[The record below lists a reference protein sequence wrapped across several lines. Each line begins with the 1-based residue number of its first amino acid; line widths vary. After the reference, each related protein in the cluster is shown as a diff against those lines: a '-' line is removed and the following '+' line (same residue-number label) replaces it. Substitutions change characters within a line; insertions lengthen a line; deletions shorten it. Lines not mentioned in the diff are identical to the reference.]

1 MRCGWPDRRC
11 SAKPQRMTNS
21 LSFLDRADRPRIVYS
36 FRRAAP
42 ERASAPT
49 MVFLPGYA
57 SDMTGTKALAL
68 DAWAGETG
76 HAILRFDY
84 AGCGASSGAFE
95 DQALADWRD
104 DVLALIDT
112 VANGPV
118 LLIGSSMG
126 GWLALLV
133 ALARPQRVA
142 GIVGI
147 AAAPDF
153 TMWGFSQ
160 EEKMTILTEGRL
172 ERVSE
177 YGPEPMVTTRR
188 FWQSGEGNR
197 VLIGEIAYDGPV
209 RLIQGQNDPDV
220 PWQYA
225 LETAK
230 QLRSADVQLLLIK
243 DGDHRLSRDGDIA
256 LLIQTVGNLLA
267 DIARN

>member
-1 MRCGWPDRRC
+1 
-11 SAKPQRMTNS
+11 MTNS
-21 LSFLDRADRPRIVYS
+21 LSFLDRADRPRLVYS

-42 ERASAPT
+42 ERAGAPT
-49 MVFLPGYA
+49 LVFLPGYA

-68 DAWAGETG
+68 DAWAGSEG
-76 HAILRFDY
+76 LAMLRFDY

-95 DQALADWRD
+95 DQGLADWRD

-112 VANGPV
+112 VVSGPV
-118 LLIGSSMG
+118 LLVGSSMG

-177 YGPEPMVTTRR
+177 YGPEPMVTTRK

-209 RLIQGQNDPDV
+209 RLIQGQQDADV

-230 QLRSADVQLLLIK
+230 QLRSADVQLMLIK
-243 DGDHRLSRDGDIA
+243 DGDHRLSRDSDIA
-256 LLIQTVGNLLA
+256 LLLQTVGNLVA
-267 DIARN
+267 DLSGN

>member
-1 MRCGWPDRRC
+1 MNLH
-11 SAKPQRMTNS
+11 NS
-21 LSFLDRADRPRIVYS
+21 SFLDRADRPRIVYHH
-36 FRRAAP
+36 RRASEA
-42 ERASAPT
+42 RSSAPT

-68 DAWAGETG
+68 DGWAESQGL
-76 HAILRFDY
+76 AMLRFDY
-84 AGCGASSGAFE
+84 AGCGASGGGFE
-95 DQALADWRD
+95 DQGLADWRD
-104 DVLALIDT
+104 DALALIDT
-112 VANGPV
+112 IVSGPV

-133 ALARPQRVA
+133 ALARPKRVA

-160 EEKMTILTEGRL
+160 EEKMTLLTEGRL
-172 ERVSE
+172 EKPSD
-177 YGPEPMVTTRR
+177 YGPEPMVTTRK

-197 VLIGEIAYDGPV
+197 VLIGEIAIDCPV
-209 RLIQGQNDPDV
+209 RLIQGQNDADV

-225 LETAK
+225 LETQK

-243 DGDHRLSRDGDIA
+243 DGDHRLSRDTDIA
-256 LLIQTVGNLLA
+256 LLIQTVGNLLGSLA
-267 DIARN
+267 EA

>member
-1 MRCGWPDRRC
+1 MNHN
-11 SAKPQRMTNS
+11 T
-21 LSFLDRADRPRIVYS
+21 SFLDRADRPRLVYHH
-36 FRRAAP
+36 RRAVTA
-42 ERASAPT
+42 AAVTPT
-49 MVFLPGYA
+49 LVFLPGYA

-68 DAWAGETG
+68 DGWAERQGL
-76 HAILRFDY
+76 AMLRFDY
-84 AGCGASSGAFE
+84 AGCGASGGKFD
-95 DQALADWRD
+95 DQGLADWRD

-112 VANGPV
+112 VVSGPV

-133 ALARPQRVA
+133 ALARPARVA

-172 ERVSE
+172 EKPSE
-177 YGPEPMVTTRR
+177 YGPEPMVTTRK

-197 VLIGEIAYDGPV
+197 VLIGEIAIDCPV
-209 RLIQGQNDPDV
+209 RLIQGQADADV

-225 LETAK
+225 LETQK
-230 QLRSADVQLLLIK
+230 QLRAQDVQLLLIK
-243 DGDHRLSRDGDIA
+243 DGDHRLSRDQDIA
-256 LLIQTVGNLLA
+256 LLLQTVGDLVERVA
-267 DIARN
+267 A

>member
-1 MRCGWPDRRC
+1 M
-11 SAKPQRMTNS
+11 NHHNNH
-21 LSFLDRADRPRIVYS
+21 SFLDRADRPRIVYHH
-36 FRRAAP
+36 RRASSD
-42 ERASAPT
+42 RSALPT
-49 MVFLPGYA
+49 LVFLPGYA

-68 DAWAGETG
+68 DGWAQGEG
-76 HAILRFDY
+76 LAMLRFDY
-84 AGCGASSGAFE
+84 AGCGASGGDFE
-95 DQALADWRD
+95 QQALADWRD
-104 DVLALIDT
+104 DALALIDT
-112 VANGPV
+112 VVSGPV
-118 LLIGSSMG
+118 VLIGSSMG

-133 ALARPQRVA
+133 ALARPARVA

-160 EEKMTILTEGRL
+160 EEKMTMLTEGRL
-172 ERVSE
+172 ERPSE
-177 YGPEPMVTTRR
+177 YGPEPMVTTRK

-197 VLIGEIAYDGPV
+197 VLIGEIALDCPV

-225 LETAK
+225 LETQK

-256 LLIQTVGNLLA
+256 LLLQTVGNLLEKLSPQ
-267 DIARN
+267 

>member
-1 MRCGWPDRRC
+1 
-11 SAKPQRMTNS
+11 MTQPS
-21 LSFLDRADRPRIVYS
+21 FSFLDRADRPRIVYHH
-36 FRRAAP
+36 RRAAAEP
-42 ERASAPT
+42 SGARAATPT
-49 MVFLPGYA
+49 LVFLPGYA

-68 DAWAGETG
+68 DAWAAQTG
-76 HAILRFDY
+76 HAMLRFDY
-84 AGCGASSGAFE
+84 AGCGASGGSFE

-104 DVLALIDT
+104 DALALIDT
-112 VANGPV
+112 VVSGPV

-133 ALARPQRVA
+133 ALARPARVA

-160 EEKMTILTEGRL
+160 DEKMTILTQGRL
-172 ERVSE
+172 ERPNA
-177 YGPEPMVTTRR
+177 YGPEPMVTTSR

-197 VLIGEIAYDGPV
+197 VLIGEIAIDVPV
-209 RLIQGQNDPDV
+209 RLIQGQADADV

-225 LETAK
+225 LETQK
-230 QLRSADVQLLLIK
+230 QLRSADVQLVLIK

-256 LLIQTVGNLLA
+256 LLLQTVGNLLA
-267 DIARN
+267 DLSKT

>member
-1 MRCGWPDRRC
+1 M
-11 SAKPQRMTNS
+11 SHHNNH
-21 LSFLDRADRPRIVYS
+21 SFLDRADRPRIVYHH
-36 FRRAAP
+36 RRAAP
-42 ERASAPT
+42 DNAALPT
-49 MVFLPGYA
+49 LVFLPGYA

-68 DAWAGETG
+68 DSWAEGQG
-76 HAILRFDY
+76 LAMLRFDY
-84 AGCGASSGAFE
+84 SGCGASGGDFE
-95 DQALADWRD
+95 QQALADWRD
-104 DVLALIDT
+104 DALALIDAL
-112 VANGPV
+112 VSGPV
-118 LLIGSSMG
+118 VLIGSSMG

-133 ALARPQRVA
+133 TLARPARVA

-172 ERVSE
+172 EKPSD

-197 VLIGEIAYDGPV
+197 VLIGEIAIDCPV
-209 RLIQGQNDPDV
+209 RLIQGQNDADV

-225 LETAK
+225 LETQK

-243 DGDHRLSRDGDIA
+243 DGDHRLSRDRDLR
-256 LLIQTVGNLLA
+256 LLIQTVGNLLESLA
-267 DIARN
+267 GS

>member
-1 MRCGWPDRRC
+1 MNDP
-11 SAKPQRMTNS
+11 ST
-21 LSFLDRADRPRIVYS
+21 SFLDRGDRPRLVYHH
-36 FRRAAP
+36 RRAAP
-42 ERASAPT
+42 DKAALPT
-49 MVFLPGYA
+49 LVFLPGYA

-68 DAWAGETG
+68 DGWAQAVGL
-76 HAILRFDY
+76 AMLRFDY
-84 AGCGASSGAFE
+84 AGCGSSGGDFE
-95 DQALADWRD
+95 SQSLADWRD

-112 VANGPV
+112 VVSGPV
-118 LLIGSSMG
+118 VLIGSSMG

-133 ALARPQRVA
+133 ALARPARVA

-160 EEKMTILTEGRL
+160 EDKMTILTEGRL
-172 ERVSE
+172 EKPSE
-177 YGPEPMVTTRR
+177 YGPEPMVTTRT

-197 VLIGEIAYDGPV
+197 VLIGEIAIDCPV

-225 LETAK
+225 LETQK
-230 QLRSADVQLLLIK
+230 QLRSQDVQLLLIK

-256 LLIQTVGNLLA
+256 LLIQTVGNLLGSL
-267 DIARN
+267 DG